1 MDRKDEVFESAS
13 VVVESSISMS
23 ELSSPLGAFRVTA
36 SAISIDSSGVTSRMK
51 KFICSSIGIPM
62 SMEVLEVDML
72 KAELGLR

>member
-51 KFICSSIGIPM
+51 KVYLFIDRDTHVHGSVGSRYVEG
-62 SMEVLEVDML
+62 
-72 KAELGLR
+72 